1 MYARWQ
7 KQQRPNSGT
16 YWAAQLVT
24 TAWINGASRQKHLA
38 YLGGIAED
46 MKGNAAARRTFWT
59 KVTAALDALK
69 NLKPEDRKKIEKSL
83 AARVAPPTDKQ
94 LKRQQLQDLK
104 QSLELA
110 QQRVQE
116 IKLEMRSLRSPE

>member
-1 MYARWQ
+1 
-7 KQQRPNSGT
+7 
-16 YWAAQLVT
+16 
-24 TAWINGASRQKHLA
+24 LA

-46 MKGNAAARRTFWT
+46 MKGNAEARRTFWT
-59 KVTAALDALK
+59 KATAALDALK
-69 NLKPEDRKKIEKSL
+69 KLKPEDRKKIEKSL

-110 QQRVQE
+110 QERVQA
-116 IKLEMRSLRSPE
+116 IKLEMRGLRSPE